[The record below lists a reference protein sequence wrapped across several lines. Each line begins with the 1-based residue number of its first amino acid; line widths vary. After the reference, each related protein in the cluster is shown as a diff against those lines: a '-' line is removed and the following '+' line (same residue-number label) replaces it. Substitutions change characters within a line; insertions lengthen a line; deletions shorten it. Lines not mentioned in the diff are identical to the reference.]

1 MGLAIFI
8 HHILNN
14 FILSIKNNISQL
26 TEILDYMLRFKI
38 TINNNMTAL
47 LQSPIRKLF
56 FEI

>member
-47 LQSPIRKLF
+47 LQSPI
-56 FEI
+56 